1 MIHSYAT
8 WGARVGGR
16 EGGREGGWEGG
27 REGVWEEKREG
38 RGRGRDRKQS
48 REVKGRQRK
57 GGEKAY
63 QGIEPLHFVFESG
76 GGEEER

>member
-1 MIHSYAT
+1 L
-8 WGARVGGR
+8 
-16 EGGREGGWEGG
+16 
-27 REGVWEEKREG
+27 GVWEEKREG